1 MQIDS
6 IRVDGGVCLQGKV
19 KIQGS
24 KNACL
29 PVMAAT
35 LLTKGESRITNCPKI
50 SDVFRMKQ
58 LLGSMGCVIRESS
71 NGVTIDT
78 SLMQRTKM
86 PSEAVQG
93 MRSSICMLGALLGR
107 TGEVYMEYPGGCVI
121 GARPIDMH
129 LMALEKMGAV
139 FRMEEDM
146 IYGSVA
152 NGFHGADIEFSKVSV
167 GATENALLA
176 AVLAK
181 GHTRISGAAK
191 EPEVQALCRYLVNCG
206 AQISGIGSE
215 RLEIEGVETLHGCE
229 MRIPADRIVAG
240 TYLFAVLA
248 AGGSAWLEEAPCDQM
263 EAVIQVARRMGAV
276 CQTGEDGL
284 YVQAPERLLPVG
296 SLKTGVY
303 PDFPTDL
310 QSAVLVA
317 ALRAEGV
324 SVIEETIFENRF
336 HIVEPLR
343 DMGAN
348 VKVLDERRVKI
359 WGPSVLT
366 GKAVE
371 AWELRGGAAMV
382 LAGLMA
388 DGVSTI
394 KGYQYIM
401 RGYENI
407 AKDLTELGARVFS
420 VREA

>member
-6 IRVDGGVCLQGKV
+6 IRVDGGVSLQGKV
-19 KIQGS
+19 RIQGS

-35 LLTKGESRITNCPKI
+35 LLTNGESRICNCPKI

-58 LLGSMGCVIRESS
+58 LLGSMGCIIREDN
-71 NGVTIDT
+71 NGITIDT
-78 SLMQRTKM
+78 RNVQLKKM

-107 TGEVYMEYPGGCVI
+107 VGEVCMEYPGGCVI

-139 FRMEEDM
+139 FRMEENM
-146 IYGSVA
+146 IYGHTE
-152 NGFHGADIEFSKVSV
+152 NGFHGADILFSKESV
-167 GATENALLA
+167 GATENVILA
-176 AVLAK
+176 AVCAK
-181 GHTRISGAAK
+181 GHTRITGAAK
-191 EPEVQALCRYLVNCG
+191 EPEVETLCRYLVKCG
-206 AQISGIGSE
+206 AQISGIGSGN
-215 RLEIEGVETLHGCE
+215 LEIDGVEALNGCK

-248 AGGSAWLEEAPCDQM
+248 AGGSAWLEEAPCEQM
-263 EAVIQVARRMGAV
+263 EAVIQVARKMGAV

-284 YVQAPERLLPVG
+284 YVQAPERLLPVK

-310 QSAVLVA
+310 QSVALVA
-317 ALRAEGV
+317 NLRAEGV
-324 SVIEETIFENRF
+324 SIIEETIFENRF
-336 HIVEPLR
+336 HIVEPLQ
-343 DMGAN
+343 DMGAD
-348 VKVLDERRVKI
+348 VEILDESRVRVT
-359 WGPSVLT
+359 GPCVLS
-366 GKAVE
+366 GKPVE

-388 DGVSTI
+388 EGVSTI
-394 KGYQYIM
+394 KGCQYIM

-420 VREA
+420 VRKA